1 MNKEKSINH
10 MIAGALARVTGA
22 IIMCPAD
29 TIKTRMFFQGN
40 LENVRRY
47 KYKSSKIQLKLE
59 E

>member
-1 MNKEKSINH
+1 